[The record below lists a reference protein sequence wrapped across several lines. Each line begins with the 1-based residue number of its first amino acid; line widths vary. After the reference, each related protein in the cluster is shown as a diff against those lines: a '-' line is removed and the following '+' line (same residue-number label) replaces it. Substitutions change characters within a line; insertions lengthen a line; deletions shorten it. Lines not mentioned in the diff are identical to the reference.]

1 MSPTLT
7 ETSRA
12 WWLVGNDAHV
22 YDPALFLSLPVAH
35 TGWDFNRPLV
45 LPEAITASKPAW
57 TLWVEATHSP
67 APPDAAALI
76 SELRDRTDLTWE
88 ECARLFGVSRRT
100 AHYWAKGANAMTAA
114 HQRRLSQILEIVR
127 DFDASATQMQAALR
141 SSVGGRSII
150 EIIAMGASP
159 ALIRDHLASQ
169 LGSGRTRRAEPW
181 QPLELLPEQPRDPRH
196 VPARSLLRSD
206 AAPVFDPED
215 PTSR

>member
-12 WWLVGNDAHV
+12 RWLVGDDAHV
-22 YDPALFLSLPVAH
+22 YGPALFLSLPVAH

-57 TLWVEATHSP
+57 TLWVEATHWP

-127 DFDASATQMQAALR
+127 DFDASAKQMQAALR
-141 SSVGGRSII
+141 SSAVRT
-150 EIIAMGASP
+150 ASSSVKVSANAKPGSAAPIP
-159 ALIRDHLASQ
+159 ASAATADCLQLIRNRFHH
-169 LGSGRTRRAEPW
+169 RVMTP
-181 QPLELLPEQPRDPRH
+181 P
-196 VPARSLLRSD
+196 
-206 AAPVFDPED
+206 
-215 PTSR
+215 SR